1 MFSSSANVA
10 LFIYL
15 VDSCRLA
22 FSHNSVDTCG
32 NKVCETV
39 SQEKVTVAEM
49 QGNQTYDVMEI
60 PKHVYQALLAN
71 NLGYWS

>member
-1 MFSSSANVA
+1 M
-10 LFIYL
+10 
-15 VDSCRLA
+15 
-22 FSHNSVDTCG
+22 DTCG

-71 NLGYWS
+71 NLGY